1 MFSLYWQSD
10 IMAYKLI
17 IVCSHLVFVFLNCS
31 WFLRSGSVRIDG
43 EDALTI
49 QNKMEGIG
57 FDDKTFLKSKNKTVK
72 DVFGLSSEEEDDDKK
87 KKKKGNIFFKKGAK
101 DDADGDESEDTLQMG
116 DGASVAGTA
125 ILDQFENEFDKL
137 SDAKKIK
144 KAQSLQAQLNK
155 LNLAITK
162 QCQELKGSIY
172 GTKAKVAAHL
182 ALQLMVSKQ
191 EELLK
196 AAILAANETNAKSMC
211 MLRGVTIATA
221 KKYKDANKE
230 KCNVQKV
237 LTMAKQ

>member
-1 MFSLYWQSD
+1 M
-10 IMAYKLI
+10 
-17 IVCSHLVFVFLNCS
+17 
-31 WFLRSGSVRIDG
+31 
-43 EDALTI
+43 
-49 QNKMEGIG
+49 
-57 FDDKTFLKSKNKTVK
+57 
-72 DVFGLSSEEEDDDKK
+72 
-87 KKKKGNIFFKKGAK
+87 
-101 DDADGDESEDTLQMG
+101 
-116 DGASVAGTA
+116 AGTA
-125 ILDQFENEFDKL
+125 ILNEFENEFDKL
-137 SDAKKIK
+137 SEAKQIK

-221 KKYKDANKE
+221 KKYKDANIMKTQIISNHT
-230 KCNVQKV
+230 KTK
-237 LTMAKQ
+237 K